1 MDKPRKKTL
10 GIVNDDKEIFAL
22 ENFKDGYN
30 KACNDWESFLPDVE
44 EIAGIVNKCI
54 REINICTPYD
64 IALSIAKR
72 IGKEWE

>member
-10 GIVNDDKEIFAL
+10 GIVNDDKEILAL

-30 KACNDWESFLPDVE
+30 QACDDWESFLPDVE
-44 EIAGIVNKCI
+44 EIVGIVNECI
-54 REINICTPYD
+54 REINSCTPYD

-72 IGKEWE
+72 IRKGG